1 MIKLLKCIILPAK
14 IQSIGESCLGE
25 CDSLKYVV
33 NHVESPVSASKFSD
47 NESLIIYVPDKS
59 LDAYRQH
66 SDWNKY
72 RLLPLSSAPGDVV
85 ANEPF
90 WNDPL
95 QERAVYDLSGRFLGK
110 QRLPQG
116 KYFQDGRVI
125 IVR

>member
-1 MIKLLKCIILPAK
+1 M
-14 IQSIGESCLGE
+14 
-25 CDSLKYVV
+25 Y
-33 NHVESPVSASKFSD
+33 
-47 NESLIIYVPDKS
+47 ESLIIYVPDKS
-59 LDAYRQH
+59 LEAYRQH

-72 RLLPLSSAPGDVV
+72 RLLPLSSALGDVV
-85 ANEPF
+85 ANESV

-110 QRLPQG
+110 QRLPEG

>member
-1 MIKLLKCIILPAK
+1 MIKRLKCIILPAK

-25 CDSLKYVV
+25 CDSLEYVV

-72 RLLPLSSAPGDVV
+72 LLLPLSSVLGDVV
-85 ANEPF
+85 ANESV

-110 QRLPQG
+110 H
-116 KYFQDGRVI
+116 VCH
-125 IVR
+125 